1 MTETKINVFSEYSQW
16 KNAFKVALPEK
27 LLWKG
32 LHPNDEFQK
41 TNLVNIWQISERVRS
56 LKIQMSLAD
65 IIELMV
71 ENHDLDKVRFTFS
84 LNENFEGSVT
94 IEVDE
99 LVMTDDQS
107 VITFRGENFE
117 VIDGE
122 IDQSDQGSDLMEIL
136 ASDNCFTENTRL
148 YLSQERIHKWIADGG
163 DFVVLMELLEK
174 EF

>member
-1 MTETKINVFSEYSQW
+1 MIGNKLGEFNEYSQW

-32 LHPNDEFQK
+32 RHPNDEFQK

-71 ENHDLDKVRFTFS
+71 ENHDLKKVRLSFS
-84 LNENFEGSVT
+84 LNENYEGSVT

-99 LVMTDDQS
+99 LVMTDDES
-107 VITFRGENFE
+107 VITFRGEKFE

-122 IDQSDQGSDLMEIL
+122 IDQSNQGSDLMEIL

-148 YLSQERIHKWIADGG
+148 HLSQERIHKWIADGG